1 MQLVR
6 VIRIK
11 YPYQP
16 ALGITATLH
25 ECTYDKQKE
34 NIPPTPQKIMSP
46 DYELMWIDHY
56 FQHGTL
62 WFYYWTP

>member
-16 ALGITATLH
+16 ALGITATPH

-46 DYELMWIDHY
+46 DYELM
-56 FQHGTL
+56 
-62 WFYYWTP
+62 